1 MITLDKAIEY
11 LQLAPTNTG
20 DVAIVEQLI
29 NEVTDIIEYETQT
42 KILTASVTTQFIG
55 DGYKYYK
62 LNCYKCNSITS
73 IKYRESQFD
82 SWTTLANTEYVLT
95 YVNNIYSIVF
105 KNELKNDYYYEVITN
120 QGVEVQDVPA
130 DLQKVAKEMIY
141 TAYRDVTRDYLG
153 KSNIN
158 DSALGSA
165 ISTTLI
171 DLKDRW
177 KYILKKYTYKR
188 LTSGNY

>member
-1 MITLDKAIEY
+1 MISLDTAIEY
-11 LQLAPTNTG
+11 LQLAPSNTG
-20 DVAIVEQLI
+20 DVNIVEQLI

-42 KILTASVTTQFIG
+42 KILVTNVTTNFIG

-62 LNCYKCNSITS
+62 LNCFKCNSITS
-73 IKYRESQFD
+73 IKYRETLFD

-95 YVNNIYSIVF
+95 YQNNSYSIVF
-105 KNELKNDYYYEVITN
+105 KNELKNDYYYEIITS
-120 QGVEVQDVPA
+120 QGVELQDVPS
-130 DLQKVAKEMIY
+130 DLQKVAKEMVY

-153 KSNIN
+153 KSNIG
-158 DSALGSA
+158 DSSLGS
-165 ISTTLI
+165 SLNTTLI

-188 LTSGNY
+188 MTSGNI